1 MIFNEPPRSRVLR
14 LFLVSGDESMK
25 KLIASMLLGTAV
37 AAVGCAEKKPA
48 PKPATPAPPAT
59 TPADK
64 PMETPPAK

>member
-1 MIFNEPPRSRVLR
+1 
-14 LFLVSGDESMK
+14 MK